1 MLKPAFVIQS
11 NKEACSEPCQAFAME
26 LFAKIVD
33 GLKLLTIFTNTS
45 ILNVWHVFEYVSE

>member
-45 ILNVWHVFEYVSE
+45 ILSVWHGSEYVSE